1 MSLALL
7 FVALCADPVPLAT
20 RIEDVTVYANTA
32 LVHRAGALN
41 GSGSYVLRGL
51 PFTLDPAT
59 IRVRS
64 DKGAIVSVEV
74 RPRTQ
79 EVAPSERVEALR
91 QRLDV
96 ARTELR
102 VANDVAAV
110 ADGLAKHLA
119 GLMEVQQGAQREDVR
134 AGRPSIEAWEASWTF
149 AAKKLADVRAA
160 QRDAQAQVAAK
171 ERVVQEL
178 ERELGRLQA
187 GGSVPV
193 QDVLV
198 SLEGDGASR
207 LDVEYLVSGAGWRPL
222 YELRCASDLA
232 QVDLTY
238 RAEVHQASGEDWEAV
253 SLALSTA
260 QPHRGAQ
267 GPEPEP
273 VWLSLWKPAPSGRAP
288 ASVAAE
294 RLSSLGY
301 SVDQAVDRKAV
312 GKDAGDAESFATVDA
327 QGLSVRF
334 QLPRRETVQSREQ
347 PTSVLV
353 GQSELAVDVERTC
366 VPAIDPTVWMRG
378 RTKNTS
384 MWTLLPGLASVFLGQ
399 DFLGRAQV
407 DLVQP
412 GQELTLHLGADPHV
426 TVERTRTQDL
436 EKGPGF
442 LSSRASKVEGW
453 RIHMENHG
461 APTRAA
467 DGSVDVIVREVLPRS
482 SDERL
487 EVELT
492 GEQPRT
498 STDERWKQDRDEK
511 GILTWV
517 VRVPKNG
524 STDIVWESTVSYPK
538 GERIVR
544 R

>member
-1 MSLALL
+1 MSFALL
-7 FVALCADPVPLAT
+7 LVALAADPIPVET

-32 LVHRAGALN
+32 LVHRAGPVR

-51 PFTLDPAT
+51 PFSLDPAT

-91 QRLDV
+91 QRLEV
-96 ARTELR
+96 ARAELR
-102 VANDVAAV
+102 VANDAAVV

-119 GLMEVQQGAQREDVR
+119 GLMEVQQSAQRDDVR
-134 AGRPSIEAWEASWTF
+134 NGRPSIEAWEASWAF

-160 QRDAQAQVAAK
+160 VRDAQTEVAAK
-171 ERVVQEL
+171 ERAVQEL

-187 GGSVPV
+187 GASVPV

-198 SLEGDGASR
+198 SLEGDGAAR
-207 LDVEYLVSGAGWRPL
+207 IDVEYLVTGAGWRPL
-222 YELRCASDLA
+222 YELRCASDLSKVA
-232 QVDLTY
+232 LTY
-238 RAEVHQASGEDWEAV
+238 RAEVHQDSGEDWESVA
-253 SLALSTA
+253 LALSTA
-260 QPHRGAQ
+260 QPQRGAQ
-267 GPEPEP
+267 GPEPQP
-273 VWLSLWKPAPSGRAP
+273 SWLSLWKPARGRAGELNAP
-288 ASVAAE
+288 ASAGLEA
-294 RLSSLGY
+294 LGY
-301 SVDQAVDRKAV
+301 SDKAVDRKALE
-312 GKDAGDAESFATVDA
+312 KDAGRANSFATIDA

-334 QLPRRETVQSREQ
+334 QLPRRESVQSREQ

-353 GQSELAVDVERTC
+353 GQGELDVAIERTC
-366 VPAIDPTVWMRG
+366 VPAVDPTVWLRG
-378 RTKNTS
+378 RAKNTS
-384 MWTLLPGLASVFLGQ
+384 VWVLLPGMASVFLGQ
-399 DFLGRAQV
+399 DFLGRAAV
-407 DLVQP
+407 ELVQP
-412 GQELTLHLGADPHV
+412 GQELTLHLGADPHIS
-426 TVERTRTQDL
+426 VERTRTQDL

-453 RIHMENHG
+453 RVQLENHG

-482 SDERL
+482 SDERI
-487 EVELT
+487 EVELS

-517 VRVPKNG
+517 VRVPRNG
-524 STDIVWESTVSYPK
+524 ATDVVWESTVSYPK
-538 GERIVR
+538 GERIIR
-544 R
+544 Q